1 MLTLPGHFTASTQV
15 CGVQVT
21 DTPGQ
26 SLKGWQDPEG
36 RGCEESN
43 AEAGVPL
50 GTGLGSGTPWL
61 WDVTQIPSPFPASVP
76 AEWRAT
82 AERTRSRRLQF
93 LNLQLWDP
101 GPPLPT
107 NRTLRLELGSSLTGT
122 GQGCWGQAAWE
133 SWALPSHQA
142 GPPTGRHCQPH
153 PGDPPAYQ
161 PPREAPGRHL
171 WHQSREHRNAWS
183 CDPWPLKPGSGS
195 PSRLFRVTAENT
207 QKVVGRELQSSK
219 QMSSPRRSGMNNT
232 GVMLSLVLY
241 VNALLPASTG
251 SHLFREENEA
261 IIRIPWSTIWLHDG
275 TQPRQRSSQASVYNS
290 KAK

>member
-1 MLTLPGHFTASTQV
+1 MLKQQRGLPSLEGYRSPVQAHSDGLTLPGHFTASTQV

-61 WDVTQIPSPFPASVP
+61 WDLTQIPSPFPASVP

-142 GPPTGRHCQPH
+142 GPERS
-153 PGDPPAYQ
+153 PG
-161 PPREAPGRHL
+161 
-171 WHQSREHRNAWS
+171 
-183 CDPWPLKPGSGS
+183 PGSSDG
-195 PSRLFRVTAENT
+195 A
-207 QKVVGRELQSSK
+207 
-219 QMSSPRRSGMNNT
+219 
-232 GVMLSLVLY
+232 
-241 VNALLPASTG
+241 ALPASPWWPACLPASPRGPWPTPVTSKQRTQKCVKLRPLTFKARVWITLTSLQ
-251 SHLFREENEA
+251 SHSWKYPESSGE
-261 IIRIPWSTIWLHDG
+261 RITIF
-275 TQPRQRSSQASVYNS
+275 
-290 KAK
+290 